1 MIATPPRSV
10 RARLLSPNPLLSSPL
25 ASSSS
30 ALGDDV
36 PDSVE
41 RKKRLRSVLTCW
53 LHLLWSLLLL
63 RLLPLFSA
71 TTTWVPII
79 FSTIFL
85 IRLLFVSS
93 FNSFCCPFFV
103 NGCNAI

>member
-71 TTTWVPII
+71 TVRSI
-79 FSTIFL
+79 FFPCTCPSIFIYNIFL
-85 IRLLFVSS
+85 FLATECSDLHVSK
-93 FNSFCCPFFV
+93 
-103 NGCNAI
+103 